1 MAMTENK
8 LRRLLDEGKPSV
20 STRLW
25 SPWAFYTEAL
35 GSTHKFDYMEF
46 VGEYAPFTQ
55 YDLENLCRAAELHD
69 MSSMMKVDFQNRGY
83 FAQKAVCSGFQSIMF
98 ADHDSCDQV
107 RETIKF
113 MKSKTPA
120 AGGTF
125 GYPNRRYIGTQSH
138 IDQLSHAK
146 RLNEIVLSF
155 MIEKHETVES
165 IEEFCAIDGVDMI
178 QFGPSDYC
186 MSLGFNRSDYVN
198 EFKAA
203 ERKCIEVALKNGVQP
218 RCEIGTADE
227 AKYYIDLGVKHF
239 SIGDQFKV
247 VKAFWEKEG
256 DKMAQVLADEKMI

>member
-1 MAMTENK
+1 MSMKENK
-8 LRRLLDEGKPSV
+8 LRKILNEGKPSV

-35 GSTHKFDYMEF
+35 ADTRKFDYMEF
-46 VGEYAPFTQ
+46 VAEYAPFDQ

-69 MSSMMKVDFQNRGY
+69 MSSMIKVDYQNRFY
-83 FAQKAVCSGFQSIMF
+83 VTQKAICSGFQSVMF
-98 ADHDSCDQV
+98 ADHETPEQV
-107 RETIKF
+107 RETIKACTP
-113 MKSKTPA
+113 KTPMD
-120 AGGTF
+120 GGSF

-138 IDQLSHAK
+138 IDQMSHAQ
-146 RLNEIVLSF
+146 RLRDIVFSF
-155 MIEKHETVES
+155 MIEKAEMVDK
-165 IEEFCAIDGVDMI
+165 IDEICEIPGVDMI

-186 MSLGFNRSDYVN
+186 MSLGFNRGDYVN

-247 VKAFWEKEG
+247 IQAFWNKEG
-256 DKMAQVLADEKMI
+256 DKMQQVLADEKMI